1 MLKMV
6 GRMVIRFAIQRLMMM
21 IILAAVMGGGLICSM
36 NGSRIPGLPSI
47 TAVGSLFDW
56 SSEPKAESQVE
67 LKTGP
72 QDDIQTDIEDPNAW
86 PEELPAPTQT
96 GSEVTVNTGFEVLT
110 VSEVETSTCTVHL
123 SGPPRKPEIYMGK
136 VVRVSDGDTLVID
149 SIRPRP
155 DGFIGE
161 VRVRLWGID
170 APERSQA
177 GGDESLNALLGMTP
191 RGSTIHVNKVGEDM
205 YDRWLAVVAATADG
219 TAVNTRLVA
228 EGQAYFLS
236 SFEARGNTC
245 LATAQAEAV
254 AAKLGVWANSNAEFP
269 WDYRYRTK

>member
-6 GRMVIRFAIQRLMMM
+6 GRMVIGFAIQRLMMM
-21 IILAAVMGGGLICSM
+21 VILAAVMGGGLMCSM
-36 NGSRIPGLPSI
+36 NGGGIPGLPSMP
-47 TAVGSLFDW
+47 ALGSMVDW
-56 SSEPKAESQVE
+56 SSEPKAESQVAQETE
-67 LKTGP
+67 LQVDT
-72 QDDIQTDIEDPNAW
+72 QTDIEDPNAW

-136 VVRVSDGDTLVID
+136 VVRVSDGDTLVIT

-170 APERSQA
+170 APERAQA
-177 GGDESLNALLGMTP
+177 GGNESLQALEGMTP
-191 RGSTIHVNKVGEDM
+191 VGSTIHVNKVGKDM
-205 YDRWLAVVAATADG
+205 YDRWLAVIAATADG
-219 TAVNTRLVA
+219 TAVNTRMVA
-228 EGQAYFLS
+228 AGQAYFLS

-254 AAKLGVWANSNAEFP
+254 AAKLGVWAIPNAEYP